1 MKNKFSCVMA
11 LASMLL
17 VSSLSTEVMA
27 AGAAA
32 NMNIGNM
39 SNDMDYTAVVGASG
53 SFMYQYGDSKMTM
66 EINGQKLSGLTET
79 DVISKF
85 ATKDADT
92 AEVKDKYGWAI
103 SGGVYSP
110 MLLDNML
117 TVGVEA
123 SWMQTVAK
131 DDFKDLYFMYDA
143 TTAPK
148 LDAAII
154 NKNGDK
160 GKISY
165 DGLKLW
171 GISANAKVNLPV
183 SNGDMSFYIPASVGM
198 VWAAGNDDYC
208 KENCYR
214 KGALSFNGG
223 VGMSYSIG
231 NGAQFGLEGKYH
243 MINDLTVAYTK
254 GDIGIATQST
264 NATSV
269 GSIGT
274 PAEITTIDKDA
285 HLKLSPAYFV
295 LSGNFSVAF

>member
-1 MKNKFSCVMA
+1 MA

-79 DVISKF
+79 DVISKL

-154 NKNGDK
+154 
-160 GKISY
+160 
-165 DGLKLW
+165 
-171 GISANAKVNLPV
+171 
-183 SNGDMSFYIPASVGM
+183 
-198 VWAAGNDDYC
+198 
-208 KENCYR
+208 
-214 KGALSFNGG
+214 
-223 VGMSYSIG
+223 
-231 NGAQFGLEGKYH
+231 
-243 MINDLTVAYTK
+243 
-254 GDIGIATQST
+254 
-264 NATSV
+264 
-269 GSIGT
+269 
-274 PAEITTIDKDA
+274 
-285 HLKLSPAYFV
+285 
-295 LSGNFSVAF
+295 